1 MIYMPDYPQTKAE
14 AYSLAGA
21 GHSLNGVFEVN
32 EVPRGDAE
40 EPEDEEEKEH
50 QSEDEEE
57 EVASV
62 KSKVA
67 SQQEEQKQSTP
78 DSAEL
83 QADMQKI
90 INQLQI
96 ARSLSAANSSL
107 RQMAFM
113 KASFRD
119 EGKSVESKDG
129 DGNPIKKM
137 KPAEDVFL
145 ADLYQFQIDK
155 YAQYYV
161 QYLKFKE
168 LVTVD
173 PLMPDKNALEQIQ
186 QLEFQGE
193 QFNQMIEEQEALL
206 EEEIAQLKDESK
218 EQEDQAQTE
227 KSIEDARDRV
237 TSFREQL
244 KTQEDSRVKALR
256 AL

>member
-129 DGNPIKKM
+129 DGNPVKKM

-168 LVTVD
+168 LVIFEMSVSRLSAQNFVKVLNQLRVFR
-173 PLMPDKNALEQIQ
+173 PLLYGLSPRWRI
-186 QLEFQGE
+186 
-193 QFNQMIEEQEALL
+193 
-206 EEEIAQLKDESK
+206 
-218 EQEDQAQTE
+218 
-227 KSIEDARDRV
+227 
-237 TSFREQL
+237 
-244 KTQEDSRVKALR
+244 
-256 AL
+256 

>member
-1 MIYMPDYPQTKAE
+1 
-14 AYSLAGA
+14 
-21 GHSLNGVFEVN
+21 
-32 EVPRGDAE
+32 
-40 EPEDEEEKEH
+40 
-50 QSEDEEE
+50 
-57 EVASV
+57 
-62 KSKVA
+62 
-67 SQQEEQKQSTP
+67 
-78 DSAEL
+78 
-83 QADMQKI
+83 
-90 INQLQI
+90 
-96 ARSLSAANSSL
+96 
-107 RQMAFM
+107 MAFM

-129 DGNPIKKM
+129 DGNPVKKM

-186 QLEFQGE
+186 QLEAQGE

-206 EEEIAQLKDESK
+206 EEEIAQLKEESK

-244 KTQEDSRVKALR
+244 KTQEETRVKALR
-256 AL
+256 ALQRRKKVSLDDERDPGTFKLDAY